1 MVFVIPEIIFF
12 ISKQKT
18 TYKYYNCN
26 NKRIL
31 LELTRQE
38 ESALKGEQ
46 GEVMQM
52 AHRILVATGEATD
65 AEKLIPIEWAH
76 LSGVNYNTIGDAGE
90 EFLSS
95 ISKDARVK
103 VKTTLNPMG
112 FDIDNV
118 SNYGLDENFISKQ
131 LSIKNSYENM
141 GVIPSFS
148 CIPYEI
154 YDIPKSE
161 TQVAFAE
168 SNAAIHANSF
178 DNLKT
183 NKESAFSALASAII
197 GKSPYSSLRKEDE
210 PNITIRMK
218 VKNPNELTYGM
229 LGFFAGKVGDTS
241 VNISGLGEMDKRQTK
256 AMCGGMGTSGTCA
269 KFIFGDGDS
278 DCEKID
284 FDEKEMQNIHDELNT
299 AEKGDLITLGSP
311 QLGLDEIS
319 DLAGKLKG
327 RSFQKRCMVF
337 LPRTVKEQA
346 RKIGYTNELER
357 AGCEILSDC
366 CTCLSP
372 LISKDNVDAVTTNS
386 IKGAFY
392 LKNSNG
398 VDVNL
403 KSLSQ
408 IVEDETR

>member
-1 MVFVIPEIIFF
+1 M
-12 ISKQKT
+12 
-18 TYKYYNCN
+18 
-26 NKRIL
+26 
-31 LELTRQE
+31 ELTRDE

-46 GEVMQM
+46 GEMMQM
-52 AHRILVATGEATD
+52 AYRILVATGEATD
-65 AEKLIPIEWAH
+65 AEKLIPIEWTH

-95 ISKDARVK
+95 ISKEARVK

-131 LSIKNSYENM
+131 LSIKNSYETM

-154 YDIPKSE
+154 YDIPKKD

-168 SNAAIHANSF
+168 SNAAIHANSY

-183 NKESAFSALASAII
+183 NKESAFSALASALT
-197 GKSPYSSLRKEDE
+197 GKSPNSSLRKEDK
-210 PNITIRMK
+210 PNVTIQMK
-218 VKNPNELTYGM
+218 VKNPNELSYGM

-241 VNISGLGEMDKRQTK
+241 VNVSGLAEMDKRQCK

-269 KFIFGDGDS
+269 KFIFGEGDS
-278 DCEKID
+278 DCEKLD
-284 FDEKEMQNIHDELNT
+284 FDEKEMLNVFDELNT
-299 AEKGDLITLGSP
+299 TEKGDIITLGSP
-311 QLGLDEIS
+311 QLGLDEITELS
-319 DLAGKLKG
+319 EKLKG
-327 RSFQKRCMVF
+327 RSFKKRCMVF
-337 LPRTVKEQA
+337 TPRTVKEQA
-346 RKIGYTNELER
+346 KKLGYTNELER

-366 CTCLSP
+366 CTCLTP
-372 LISKDNVDAVTTNS
+372 LINKDSVDAVTTNS

-403 KSLSQ
+403 KPLSQ
-408 IVEDETR
+408 IIEDETN

>member
-1 MVFVIPEIIFF
+1 
-12 ISKQKT
+12 
-18 TYKYYNCN
+18 
-26 NKRIL
+26 
-31 LELTRQE
+31 LELTKEE

-46 GEVMQM
+46 GEILQM
-52 AHRILVATGEATD
+52 AYRILVATGEATD

-95 ISKDARVK
+95 ISKNTRFK
-103 VKTTLNPMG
+103 IKTTLNPMG
-112 FDIDNV
+112 FDVDSV
-118 SNYGLDENFISKQ
+118 SRYALDDNFISKQ
-131 LSIKNSYENM
+131 LSIKKSYETM

-154 YDIPKSE
+154 FKIPKDG

-168 SNAAIHANSF
+168 SNAAIHANSY
-178 DNLKT
+178 DKLKT
-183 NKESAFSALASAII
+183 NKESAFSALASAIT
-197 GKSPYSSLRKEDE
+197 GKSPYSSLRKEDST
-210 PNITIRMK
+210 NLTIKMN
-218 VKNPNELTYGM
+218 VKNPDELTYGM

-241 VNISGLGEMDKRQTK
+241 VNISGLGEMDTRQCK

-269 KFIFGDGDS
+269 KFNFSEGDS
-278 DCEKID
+278 NCESIT

-299 AEKGDLITLGSP
+299 AEKGDVITLGSP
-311 QLGLDEIS
+311 QLGLEEIS
-319 DLAGKLKG
+319 DLTSKLNG
-327 RSFQKRCMVF
+327 RSFKKRCMIF
-337 LPRTVKEQA
+337 CPRTVKEQA
-346 RKIGYTNELER
+346 RNIGYTNKLER

-366 CTCLSP
+366 CTCLTP
-372 LISKDNVDAVTTNS
+372 LINKNDVDAVTTNS

-398 VDVNL
+398 VNVNL

-408 IVEDETR
+408 IIKDETK

>member
-1 MVFVIPEIIFF
+1 M
-12 ISKQKT
+12 
-18 TYKYYNCN
+18 
-26 NKRIL
+26 
-31 LELTRQE
+31 ELTRDE

-46 GEVMQM
+46 GEIMQM
-52 AHRILVATGEATD
+52 AYRILVATGEATD
-65 AEKLIPIEWAH
+65 ADKLIPIEWAH

-118 SNYGLDENFISKQ
+118 SNYNLDKNFISKQ
-131 LSIKNSYENM
+131 LSIKNSYEAI
-141 GVIPSFS
+141 GVTPSFS

-154 YDIPKSE
+154 FDIPKE
-161 TQVAFAE
+161 NTQVAFAE
-168 SNAAIHANSF
+168 SNAAIHANSY

-183 NKESAFSALASAII
+183 NKESAFSALASALT
-197 GKSPYSSLRKEDE
+197 GKSPYSSLRKEDS
-210 PNITIRMK
+210 PNLTISMN
-218 VKNPNELTYGM
+218 VKNPTELTYGM

-241 VNISGLGEMDKRQTK
+241 VNISGLEEMDRRQRK

-269 KFIFGDGDS
+269 KFLFGDGDS
-278 DCEKID
+278 DCEKIE
-284 FDEKEMQNIHDELNT
+284 FDEKEVQNVHDELNT
-299 AEKGDLITLGSP
+299 AEKGDIITLGSP

-319 DLAGKLKG
+319 DLAAKLKG
-327 RSFQKRCMVF
+327 RSFKKRCMVF
-337 LPRTVKEQA
+337 TPRTVKEQA

-366 CTCLSP
+366 CTCLTP
-372 LISKDNVDAVTTNS
+372 LINKDSVDAVTTNS

-403 KSLSQ
+403 KSLSK
-408 IVEDETR
+408 IIEEETK

>member
-1 MVFVIPEIIFF
+1 M
-12 ISKQKT
+12 
-18 TYKYYNCN
+18 
-26 NKRIL
+26 
-31 LELTRQE
+31 ELTKQE

-46 GEVMQM
+46 GETMQM
-52 AHRILVATGEATD
+52 AYRVLVATGEATD
-65 AEKLIPIEWAH
+65 AEKLIPIEWTH

-95 ISKDARVK
+95 VSKNARVK

-131 LSIKNSYENM
+131 LSIKNSYETM
-141 GVIPSFS
+141 GVTPSFS

-154 YDIPKSE
+154 YDIPKE
-161 TQVAFAE
+161 GTQVAFAE
-168 SNAAIHANSF
+168 SNAAIHANSY

-183 NKESAFSALASAII
+183 NKESAFSALASALT
-197 GKSPYSSLRKEDE
+197 GKSPNSSLRKEE
-210 PNITIRMK
+210 TPNITINMK
-218 VKNPNELTYGM
+218 IKNPNELSYGM
-229 LGFFAGKVGDTS
+229 LGFFAGKVGNTS
-241 VNISGLGEMDKRQTK
+241 VNISGLSNMDNRQQK

-284 FDEKEMQNIHDELNT
+284 FDEKELQNVHDELNT
-299 AEKGDLITLGSP
+299 AENGDIITLGSP
-311 QLGLDEIS
+311 QLGLEEITE
-319 DLAGKLKG
+319 LTQKLKG
-327 RSFQKRCMVF
+327 RSFKKRCMVF
-337 LPRTVKEQA
+337 TPRTVKTQMQ
-346 RKIGYTNELER
+346 KLGYTNELER

-366 CTCLSP
+366 CTCLTP
-372 LISKDNVDAVTTNS
+372 LINKDNIDVVTTNS

-398 VDVNL
+398 VGVNL

-408 IVEDETR
+408 IIEDETK

>member
-1 MVFVIPEIIFF
+1 
-12 ISKQKT
+12 
-18 TYKYYNCN
+18 
-26 NKRIL
+26 
-31 LELTRQE
+31 LELTREE
-38 ESALKGEQ
+38 ESALKGEH
-46 GEVMQM
+46 GEIMQM
-52 AHRILVATGEATD
+52 AYRILVATGEATD
-65 AEKLIPIEWAH
+65 AEKLVPIEWTH

-131 LSIKNSYENM
+131 LSIRNSYETM

-154 YDIPKSE
+154 FDMPKDG

-168 SNAAIHANSF
+168 SNAAIHANSY

-183 NKESAFSALASAII
+183 NKESAFSALASALT
-197 GKSPYSSLRKEDE
+197 GKSPYSSLRKEDSS
-210 PNITIRMK
+210 NVTIRMK
-218 VKNPNELTYGM
+218 VDNPNELTYGM
-229 LGFFAGKVGDTS
+229 LGFFAGKVGDVS
-241 VNISGLGEMDKRQTK
+241 VNVSGLGNMDNRQCK

-269 KFIFGDGDS
+269 KFIFGEGDS
-278 DCEKID
+278 DSEKID
-284 FDEKEMQNIHDELNT
+284 FDEKAMEDVHDELNT
-299 AEKGDLITLGSP
+299 SEKGDIITLGSP
-311 QLGLDEIS
+311 QLGLEEIS
-319 DLAGKLKG
+319 ELAGKLKG
-327 RSFQKRCMVF
+327 RTFEKRCMIF
-337 LPRTVKEQA
+337 TPRTVKEEA

-366 CTCLSP
+366 CTCLTP
-372 LISKDNVDAVTTNS
+372 LINKDNVDAVTSNS

-398 VDVNL
+398 VGVNL

-408 IVEDETR
+408 IIEDETR

>member
-1 MVFVIPEIIFF
+1 
-12 ISKQKT
+12 
-18 TYKYYNCN
+18 
-26 NKRIL
+26 
-31 LELTRQE
+31 LELTREE

-46 GEVMQM
+46 GEIMQM
-52 AHRILVATGEATD
+52 AYRILVATGEATD
-65 AEKLIPIEWAH
+65 AEKLVPIEWTH

-95 ISKDARVK
+95 ISKNARVK

-118 SNYGLDENFISKQ
+118 SNYDLDENFISKQ
-131 LSIKNSYENM
+131 LSIKNSYETI
-141 GVIPSFS
+141 GVTPSFS

-154 YDIPKSE
+154 FDIPKE
-161 TQVAFAE
+161 GTQVAFAE
-168 SNAAIHANSF
+168 SNAAIHANSY

-183 NKESAFSALASAII
+183 NKESAFSALASALT
-197 GKSPYSSLRKEDE
+197 GKSPYSSLRKEDS
-210 PNITIRMK
+210 PNMTIRMK
-218 VKNPNELTYGM
+218 VDNPDELTYGM

-241 VNISGLGEMDKRQTK
+241 VNISGLGEMDRRQCK

-269 KFIFGDGDS
+269 KFLFGDGDS

-284 FDEKEMQNIHDELNT
+284 FDEKEIKNVHDELNT
-299 AEKGDLITLGSP
+299 TEKGDIITLGSP

-319 DLAGKLKG
+319 DLTAKLKG
-327 RSFQKRCMVF
+327 RSFKKRCMVF
-337 LPRTVKEQA
+337 TPRTVKEQA
-346 RKIGYTNELER
+346 KKIGYINELER

-366 CTCLSP
+366 CTCLTP
-372 LISKDNVDAVTTNS
+372 LINKDNVDAVTTNS

-403 KSLSQ
+403 KSLSK
-408 IVEDETR
+408 IIEEETR

>member
-1 MVFVIPEIIFF
+1 V
-12 ISKQKT
+12 
-18 TYKYYNCN
+18 
-26 NKRIL
+26 
-31 LELTRQE
+31 LELTKEE

-46 GEVMQM
+46 GEIMQM
-52 AHRILVATGEATD
+52 AYRILVATGEATD
-65 AEKLIPIEWAH
+65 AKKLIPIEWAH

-90 EFLSS
+90 EFLSN

-118 SNYGLDENFISKQ
+118 KNYGLDENFISKQ
-131 LSIKNSYENM
+131 LSIRNSYETM
-141 GVIPSFS
+141 GVTPSFS

-154 YDIPKSE
+154 FDIPKNG

-168 SNAAIHANSF
+168 SNAAIHANSY

-183 NKESAFSALASAII
+183 NKESAFSALASAIV
-197 GKSPYSSLRKEDE
+197 GKSPFSSLRKNDT

-218 VKNPNELTYGM
+218 VSDPNELTYGM

-241 VNISGLGEMDKRQTK
+241 VNISGLVEMDKRQSK

-269 KFIFGDGDS
+269 KFIFSDGDP

-284 FDEKEMQNIHDELNT
+284 FDEKEMKNVYDELNT

-319 DLAGKLKG
+319 DLTGKLKG

-337 LPRTVKEQA
+337 MPRTVKEQA

-366 CTCLSP
+366 CTCLTP
-372 LISKDNVDAVTTNS
+372 LINKDSVDAVTTNS

-398 VDVNL
+398 IDVDL

-408 IVEDETR
+408 IIEDETR

>member
-1 MVFVIPEIIFF
+1 
-12 ISKQKT
+12 
-18 TYKYYNCN
+18 
-26 NKRIL
+26 
-31 LELTRQE
+31 LELTREE

-46 GEVMQM
+46 GEILQM
-52 AHRILVATGEATD
+52 AYRILVATGEATD
-65 AEKLIPIEWAH
+65 ADKLIPIEWAH
-76 LSGVNYNTIGDAGE
+76 LAGVNYNTIGDAGE

-95 ISKDARVK
+95 ISKDTRVK

-118 SNYGLDENFISKQ
+118 SNYNLDDNFISKQ
-131 LSIKNSYENM
+131 LSIKNSYETI

-154 YDIPKSE
+154 FDIPKE
-161 TQVAFAE
+161 NTQVAFAE
-168 SNAAIHANSF
+168 SNAAIHANSY

-183 NKESAFSALASAII
+183 NKESAFSALASAIT
-197 GKSPYSSLRKEDE
+197 GKSPYSSLRKDDT
-210 PNITIRMK
+210 PNLSIRMK
-218 VKNPNELTYGM
+218 VNNPTELTYGM

-241 VNISGLGEMDKRQTK
+241 VNISGLGEMDRRQCK

-269 KFIFGDGDS
+269 KFLFEEEETGI
-278 DCEKID
+278 EKIE
-284 FDEKEMQNIHDELNT
+284 FDEKEMKNVYDELNT
-299 AEKGDLITLGSP
+299 AEKGDIVTLGSP

-319 DLAGKLKG
+319 DLTSKLKG
-327 RSFQKRCMVF
+327 RSFKKRCMVF
-337 LPRTVKEQA
+337 TPRMVKEQA
-346 RKIGYTNELER
+346 KKIGYINELEQ

-366 CTCLSP
+366 CTCLTP
-372 LISKDNVDAVTTNS
+372 LINKDNVDAVTTNS

-403 KSLSQ
+403 KSLTR
-408 IVEDETR
+408 IVEEETK